1 MEEKALLSRG
11 APYDKLKQ
19 KSPRNTK
26 EKEDTLMKKDTG
38 GENFT
43 YWKRPWAKWCVLAG
57 AVLQL
62 AAMEMKLREYRTV
75 VDSGVFSEQVRAEYI
90 AGTRLSLACSGLLAA
105 MLLGAFCIGCLA
117 RSKRQ
122 ARLAESVLFLVLAA
136 AWAGAYFL
144 LGMHT
149 RGVIWAFFLV
159 MLLGSGGYSF
169 WEWKKEK

>member
-1 MEEKALLSRG
+1 
-11 APYDKLKQ
+11 
-19 KSPRNTK
+19 
-26 EKEDTLMKKDTG
+26 MKKDTG

-75 VDSGVFSEQVRAEYI
+75 VDSGVFSEHVRAEYI

-117 RSKRQ
+117 RGKRQ

>member
-1 MEEKALLSRG
+1 
-11 APYDKLKQ
+11 
-19 KSPRNTK
+19 
-26 EKEDTLMKKDTG
+26 MKKDTG

-136 AWAGAYFL
+136 AWPGAYFL

-149 RGVIWAFFLV
+149 RGLIWAFFLV

>member
-1 MEEKALLSRG
+1 
-11 APYDKLKQ
+11 
-19 KSPRNTK
+19 
-26 EKEDTLMKKDTG
+26 MKKETQDTG
-38 GENFT
+38 YTF
-43 YWKRPWAKWCVLAG
+43 WKRPWGKWCVLAG

-62 AAMEMKLREYRTV
+62 AAMGMKLREYRTV
-75 VDSGVFSEQVRAEYI
+75 IDSGVFSETARAEYI

-149 RGVIWAFFLV
+149 RGLIWAFFLV

>member
-1 MEEKALLSRG
+1 
-11 APYDKLKQ
+11 
-19 KSPRNTK
+19 
-26 EKEDTLMKKDTG
+26 MKKDTG

-43 YWKRPWAKWCVLAG
+43 FWKRPWGKWCVLAG

-117 RSKRQ
+117 RGKRQ

-149 RGVIWAFFLV
+149 RGLIWAFFLV

>member
-1 MEEKALLSRG
+1 
-11 APYDKLKQ
+11 
-19 KSPRNTK
+19 
-26 EKEDTLMKKDTG
+26 MKKDTG

-149 RGVIWAFFLV
+149 RGLIWAFFLV

>member
-1 MEEKALLSRG
+1 MEEKALLPRG
-11 APYDKLKQ
+11 TPYDKLKQ
-19 KSPRNTK
+19 KNPRDTK
-26 EKEDTLMKKDTG
+26 EREDTPMKKDTG

-117 RSKRQ
+117 RGKRQ

>member
-11 APYDKLKQ
+11 TPYDKLKQ

-26 EKEDTLMKKDTG
+26 EKEDIPVKKETGDTG
-38 GENFT
+38 YTF
-43 YWKRPWAKWCVLAG
+43 WKRPWGKWCVLAG

-149 RGVIWAFFLV
+149 RGRIWAFFLV

>member
-1 MEEKALLSRG
+1 
-11 APYDKLKQ
+11 
-19 KSPRNTK
+19 
-26 EKEDTLMKKDTG
+26 MKKDTG

-149 RGVIWAFFLV
+149 RGLIWAVFLV

>member
-1 MEEKALLSRG
+1 
-11 APYDKLKQ
+11 
-19 KSPRNTK
+19 
-26 EKEDTLMKKDTG
+26 MKKDTG

-117 RSKRQ
+117 RGKRQ

-149 RGVIWAFFLV
+149 RGLIWAFFLV

>member
-11 APYDKLKQ
+11 TPYDKLKQ
-19 KSPRNTK
+19 KSPRDTK
-26 EKEDTLMKKDTG
+26 EREDTPMKKDTG

-149 RGVIWAFFLV
+149 RGLIWAVFLV

>member
-11 APYDKLKQ
+11 TPYDKLKQ
-19 KSPRNTK
+19 KNPRNTK
-26 EKEDTLMKKDTG
+26 EREDTPMKKDTG

-117 RSKRQ
+117 RGKRQ

-149 RGVIWAFFLV
+149 RGLIWAFFLV

>member
-11 APYDKLKQ
+11 TPYDKLKQ
-19 KSPRNTK
+19 KSPRDTK
-26 EKEDTLMKKDTG
+26 EREDTPMKKDTG

-43 YWKRPWAKWCVLAG
+43 YWKRPWVKWCVLAG

-149 RGVIWAFFLV
+149 RGLIWTVFLV

>member
-1 MEEKALLSRG
+1 
-11 APYDKLKQ
+11 
-19 KSPRNTK
+19 
-26 EKEDTLMKKDTG
+26 MKKETQDTG
-38 GENFT
+38 YTF
-43 YWKRPWAKWCVLAG
+43 WKRPWGKWCVLAG

-62 AAMEMKLREYRTV
+62 AAMGMKLREYRTV
-75 VDSGVFSEQVRAEYI
+75 IDSGVFSETARAEYI

-149 RGVIWAFFLV
+149 RGLIWTFFLV

-169 WEWKKEK
+169 CEWKKEK

>member
-1 MEEKALLSRG
+1 
-11 APYDKLKQ
+11 
-19 KSPRNTK
+19 
-26 EKEDTLMKKDTG
+26 MKKETGDTG
-38 GENFT
+38 YTF
-43 YWKRPWAKWCVLAG
+43 WKRPWGKWCVLAG

-117 RSKRQ
+117 HSKRQ

-149 RGVIWAFFLV
+149 RGLIWAFFLV

>member
-1 MEEKALLSRG
+1 
-11 APYDKLKQ
+11 
-19 KSPRNTK
+19 
-26 EKEDTLMKKDTG
+26 MKKDTR
-38 GENFT
+38 GESFT

-90 AGTRLSLACSGLLAA
+90 AGTRLSLACSGVLAA
-105 MLLGAFCIGCLA
+105 MLLGAVCIGCLA

-149 RGVIWAFFLV
+149 RGLIWAFFLV

-169 WEWKKEK
+169 CEWKIEE

>member
-11 APYDKLKQ
+11 TPYDKLKQ
-19 KSPRNTK
+19 KSPRDTK
-26 EKEDTLMKKDTG
+26 EREDTPMKKDTG

-149 RGVIWAFFLV
+149 RGLIWAFFLV